1 MTMYLGVM
9 KSMRASVETDPDS
22 VFRKSVNVE
31 VYFGFHD
38 KNRKWPYLTFR
49 VTLIG
54 ITKCLICFTSLY
66 FCLDHSCYV
75 AQIFEKKHFCHH

>member
-31 VYFGFHD
+31 VYFGYQRYMER
-38 KNRKWPYLTFR
+38 RK
-49 VTLIG
+49 
-54 ITKCLICFTSLY
+54 TK
-66 FCLDHSCYV
+66 
-75 AQIFEKKHFCHH
+75 IFMIKAEIQRSKTN